1 MVPSK
6 INIAVGGSVPYT
18 SSSCV
23 YTQHLHNFYTIK
35 NEVMIVIK
43 IYVRAIVPTVNA
55 YVLMGEPDKSGEIM
69 WDLPGGAL
77 EAGQDVK
84 QLLQKLVLKNT
95 GYTITDLKFFEI
107 ACKVQPRTRA
117 QDPVTT
123 LDFIFTSTID
133 SAVTQQEPAKD
144 IELLPFDHFEWL
156 DSGKRFNLNKVMNLL
171 SRYHSKTAA
180 THDKRLN
187 VDVEPNVV

>member
-1 MVPSK
+1 M
-6 INIAVGGSVPYT
+6 
-18 SSSCV
+18 
-23 YTQHLHNFYTIK
+23 
-35 NEVMIVIK
+35 IK

-95 GYTITDLKFFEI
+95 GYAITDLKFFEI
-107 ACKVQPRTRA
+107 VCKVQPRTRA

-133 SAVTQQEPAKD
+133 SAAAQQQPTKD

-156 DSGKRFNLNKVMNLL
+156 DSGKRFKLNKVMNLL